1 MEKVQAWLE
10 KTLIPISTKLS
21 SSKFMQ
27 ALSGGMMSVLPI
39 MMIGAIFSI
48 LTNLP
53 IDAYKTFI
61 ADIGLA
67 KFFTLGTTMTTDLI
81 SIYMT
86 YFVAK
91 SFSSLKHKSQSSTI
105 GMLAV
110 ACFFIL
116 LPFGVN
122 DAGTKFFEF
131 TYLGSM
137 GMFVGI
143 VTGYFTSLI
152 YGWVLD
158 KDITIKLPEGV
169 PGNVANSFTGII
181 PALVVAVIFLLVNF
195 LLTLTPYGNIFSC
208 LYSLLQAPL
217 QSLAGNMFSMIIIV
231 ILCQILWFFGIH
243 GSMTVLG
250 VIFPLWIAMYAE
262 NSASVAAGGPVLNP
276 INVTFFDFTTIGG
289 CGCTLGLSILL
300 CLFSKSKQNKTY
312 GKLFLPCGL
321 FNINEPMVFS
331 MPLMLNPLFIIPFI
345 LAPVLAVVIAYFA
358 IVVFQIVPAPLGI
371 MNLSYVPA
379 LFRGFIN
386 CGFQGVILELV
397 IVAMSV
403 IVYYPFFKIADKQA
417 LANENKEA

>member
-1 MEKVQAWLE
+1 MEKIQGWLE
-10 KTLIPISTKLS
+10 KTLIPVSTKLS
-21 SSKFMQ
+21 SSKTMS

-53 IDAYKTFI
+53 IDAYKAFI
-61 ADIGLA
+61 TDVGLA
-67 KFFTLGTTMTTDLI
+67 NFFSLATSMTTDLI

-86 YFVAK
+86 FFVAK
-91 SFSSLKHKSQSSTI
+91 SFADQKHKDQSSTI
-105 GMLAV
+105 GILAV

-122 DAGTKFFEF
+122 EGGTKFFEF

-143 VTGYFTSLI
+143 VTGILVSKI
-152 YGWVLD
+152 YGAVLD
-158 KDITIKLPEGV
+158 RNITIKLPDGV
-169 PGNVANSFTGII
+169 PVNVSRSFTGII
-181 PALVVAVIFLLVNF
+181 PAVVVAVVFLLINF
-195 LLTLTPYGNIFSC
+195 LLTLTPYGNIFAC

-231 ILCQILWFFGIH
+231 VLCQLLWFFGIH

-262 NSASVAAGGPVLNP
+262 NSASVAAGGEVLNP

-345 LAPVLAVVIAYFA
+345 LAPVLAVVIAWLA
-358 IVVFQIVPAPLGI
+358 IVVLQIVPAPLGI

-386 CGFQGVILELV
+386 CGFQGIILELV
-397 IVAMSV
+397 IILMSIV
-403 IVYYPFFKIADKQA
+403 IYYPFFKIADKQA
-417 LANENKEA
+417 LANEIETK

>member
-1 MEKVQAWLE
+1 MEKIQSWLE
-10 KTLIPISTKLS
+10 KTLIPVSTKLS
-21 SSKFMQ
+21 SSKTMSS
-27 ALSGGMMSVLPI
+27 LSGGMMSVLPI

-53 IDAYKTFI
+53 IDAYKEFI
-61 ADIGLA
+61 ASSGLA
-67 KFFTLGTTMTTDLI
+67 NFFSLATSMTTDLI

-86 YFVAK
+86 FFVAK
-91 SFSSLKHKSQSSTI
+91 SFADRKHKDQSSTI
-105 GMLAV
+105 GILAV
-110 ACFFIL
+110 VCFFIL

-122 DAGTKFFEF
+122 EAGTKFFEF

-143 VTGYFTSLI
+143 VTGALVAKI
-152 YGWVLD
+152 YGAVLD
-158 KDITIKLPEGV
+158 RDITIKLPEGV
-169 PGNVANSFTGII
+169 PMNVSRSFTGII
-181 PALVVAVIFLLVNF
+181 PALVVAVVFLLINF
-195 LLTLTPYGNIFSC
+195 ALTLTPYGNIFAC

-231 ILCQILWFFGIH
+231 ILCQLLWFFGIH

-262 NSASVAAGGPVLNP
+262 NSASVAAGGEVLNP

-300 CLFSKSKQNKTY
+300 CIFSKSKQNKTY

-345 LAPVLAVVIAYFA
+345 LAPVLAVVIAWIA
-358 IVVFQIVPAPLGI
+358 IVGLQIVPAPLGI

-386 CGFQGVILELV
+386 CGFQGVILEIV
-397 IVAMSV
+397 IVIMSI
-403 IVYYPFFKIADKQA
+403 IVYYPFFRIADKQA
-417 LANENKEA
+417 LANELEAE